1 MDVGGDMPACQSVAV
16 TAAVP
21 PFVVMQ
27 ADVTENIVVGVL
39 PQGGDGAK
47 QPDTQR
53 GVLLQDPALLQ
64 HQLSALLED

>member
-1 MDVGGDMPACQSVAV
+1 MDVGGDMPACQSVRV